1 MKHIFLYG
9 TLKKDQPNHSFI
21 NNSACGRA
29 EFEGLGR
36 TVDPY
41 PLVIGSKNN
50 IPFLLNVPGKGH
62 HVTGE
67 IYSVDDQMLQ
77 FLDEFEG
84 CPDTYQRTPVRIEIL
99 EWEGKSSAPEE
110 RPAVNSIMECFVY
123 STTNYPPEWINL
135 PYHDNYDSLGDHGL
149 RYNPRENR

>member
-99 EWEGKSSAPEE
+99 EWEGGRFPRATTTFCNKQPVTENAKTS
-110 RPAVNSIMECFVY
+110 RPAHNVIA
-123 STTNYPPEWINL
+123 
-135 PYHDNYDSLGDHGL
+135 
-149 RYNPRENR
+149 